1 MSECYRFVEEV
12 SKHTG
17 NFDECIDCMYVL
29 LMEGTDREAQVREHI
44 KEAGIT
50 SKVIYQ
56 YNKGYRECKKN
67 LRVQATNYDLEH
79 ALKNA
84 FRDALAKGY
93 KRIIV
98 LEDDCEFDE
107 RIKNPEII
115 NDVCSFLIHQNPK
128 IYTLGSI
135 IPVVNP
141 LDVLT
146 HSRHHRLLLNF
157 GSHCI
162 IYNAEYMK
170 WLTRNDCML
179 GHVDFETNRHISKYT
194 YKIPLAYQKMVLT
207 ENVKEGWDIPYKIL
221 NTLIFSPAG
230 VTTRVQPGYDNI
242 KKWFE
247 TFVVIIFFIMILCY
261 VS

>member
-17 NFDECIDCMYVL
+17 NFVECIDCMYVL

-128 IYTLGSI
+128 I
-135 IPVVNP
+135 
-141 LDVLT
+141 
-146 HSRHHRLLLNF
+146 
-157 GSHCI
+157 
-162 IYNAEYMK
+162 
-170 WLTRNDCML
+170 
-179 GHVDFETNRHISKYT
+179 
-194 YKIPLAYQKMVLT
+194 
-207 ENVKEGWDIPYKIL
+207 
-221 NTLIFSPAG
+221 
-230 VTTRVQPGYDNI
+230 
-242 KKWFE
+242 
-247 TFVVIIFFIMILCY
+247 
-261 VS
+261 

>member
-207 ENVKEGWDIPYKIL
+207 ENVKEGWDILYKIL

-230 VTTRVQPGYDNI
+230 VTTRVQPGYDYI

>member
-1 MSECYRFVEEV
+1 MTECYRFVEEV
-12 SKHTG
+12 SDIPG
-17 NFDECIDCMYVL
+17 NFDEYIDCMYVL
-29 LMEGTDREAQVREHI
+29 LMEGSDREAQVREHVAQ
-44 KEAGIT
+44 AGIT

-56 YNKGYRECKKN
+56 YNKGYKKCRKN
-67 LRVQATNYDLEH
+67 LRKQSTNYDLEH
-79 ALKNA
+79 ALKNV

-128 IYTLGSI
+128 IYTLGST

-230 VTTRVQPGYDNI
+230 VTTRVQPGYDYI